1 MKKFKKPDLNAPR
14 FRNKSMSILN
24 SHLLKDFKKRYP
36 EYKNLSIQEFK
47 KIIKVFNCNIVE
59 GIIENRNG
67 IELPDGLGYIFMG
80 TCSPAK
86 KDNINYK
93 KSEEHGFST
102 KHHNWE
108 SDNKLLKIF
117 YTNQNTKYPFKNKQV
132 WAFKAVKTFRKAAS
146 EAYKKNWTKYIEV
159 APTEKIMNMFDRHR
173 KKTNI
178 QNLKPVIPENYD
190 EFKL

>member
-1 MKKFKKPDLNAPR
+1 
-14 FRNKSMSILN
+14 MSILN
-24 SHLLKDFKKRYP
+24 GELLKEFKKKYP
-36 EYKNLSIQEFK
+36 EYKNLTIKEFK
-47 KIIKVFNCNIVE
+47 KIITTFNFNITK

-67 IELPDGLGYIFMG
+67 VELPDGLGYIFMG
-80 TCSPAK
+80 TCSSAK
-86 KDNINYK
+86 KNNIDYK
-93 KSEEHGFST
+93 KSYEQGFNT

-146 EAYKKNWTKYIEV
+146 EAYIKDWAKYIEV
-159 APTEKIMNMFDRHR
+159 APTEKIMNMFDRYR
-173 KKTNI
+173 KKSKIENF
-178 QNLKPVIPENYD
+178 KPVIPENYD

>member
-67 IELPDGLGYIFMG
+67 IELPDGLGYIFMR
-80 TCSPAK
+80 TC
-86 KDNINYK
+86 
-93 KSEEHGFST
+93 
-102 KHHNWE
+102 
-108 SDNKLLKIF
+108 
-117 YTNQNTKYPFKNKQV
+117 
-132 WAFKAVKTFRKAAS
+132 
-146 EAYKKNWTKYIEV
+146 
-159 APTEKIMNMFDRHR
+159 
-173 KKTNI
+173 
-178 QNLKPVIPENYD
+178 
-190 EFKL
+190 

>member
-1 MKKFKKPDLNAPR
+1 MKEFKKPDLNAPR

-24 SHLLKDFKKRYP
+24 SSLLKEFKKKYP
-36 EYKNLSIQEFK
+36 EYKDLNILEFK
-47 KIIKVFNCNIVE
+47 KIIGTFNSNITK

-67 IELPDGLGYIFMG
+67 VELPEGLGYIFMG

-86 KDNINYK
+86 KNNINYK
-93 KSEEHGFST
+93 KSEIQGFST
-102 KHHNWE
+102 KHHNWD

-132 WAFKAVKTFRKAAS
+132 WAFKAVKIFRKAAS